1 MRIPLGIMTTIQVM
15 RHLLKEWHLPDSM
28 TVTWNPEDVIE
39 VTRAQD
45 KFQEYL
51 HDGWMAFRDEPSGRT
66 QIFTFDPLINR
77 ILLIPPLGGG

>member
-1 MRIPLGIMTTIQVM
+1 MMTTIQVM
-15 RHLLKEWHLPDSM
+15 RHLLKEWRLPDSM
-28 TVTWNPEDVIE
+28 TVSWNPEDAQE
-39 VTRAQD
+39 VAHAQH

-51 HDGWMAFRDEPSGRT
+51 QDGWMAFQDEPSGRT